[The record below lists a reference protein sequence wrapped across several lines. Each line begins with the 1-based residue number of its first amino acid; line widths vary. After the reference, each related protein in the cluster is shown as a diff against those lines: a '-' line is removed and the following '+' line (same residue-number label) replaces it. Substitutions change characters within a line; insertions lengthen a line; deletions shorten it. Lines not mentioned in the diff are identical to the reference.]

1 MQATSNSEAKSK
13 SIPIKNKNTFTGKN
27 QQYSLKQNL
36 FDPTKSSPP
45 NIFMI
50 KLYSRMVQYEST
62 YKNEDIFDNK

>member
-1 MQATSNSEAKSK
+1 MQSASNSNGKSK
-13 SIPIKNKNTFTGKN
+13 SIPIKIKNTFTGKN
-27 QQYSLKQNL
+27 QYSLKQNL

-50 KLYSRMVQYEST
+50 KLYSRMIQYEST